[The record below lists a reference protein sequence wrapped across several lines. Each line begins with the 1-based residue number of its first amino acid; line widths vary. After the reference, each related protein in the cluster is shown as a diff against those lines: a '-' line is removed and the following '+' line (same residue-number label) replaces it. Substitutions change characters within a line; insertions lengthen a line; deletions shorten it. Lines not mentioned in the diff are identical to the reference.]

1 MLMGASVSTAS
12 FTALFFAE
20 LPLGTAL
27 SARSGSGVVGR
38 GVMVEVVVVE
48 EEGTRVSGV
57 VLSPIRS
64 FTSLLMS
71 SRSRVRGSAFVGD
84 APAGLKGRERGM
96 TT

>member
-1 MLMGASVSTAS
+1 M
-12 FTALFFAE
+12 
-20 LPLGTAL
+20 
-27 SARSGSGVVGR
+27 
-38 GVMVEVVVVE
+38 

-84 APAGLKGRERGM
+84 APAGLMGRERGM